1 MFNQKIVQLDVKQ
14 ELYQR
19 YADDIN
25 QALRAIGRR
34 MKFCHLTGCMEE
46 KGPEQIEAEENIQ
59 DDELTMREMKQIA
72 DSIMKNIETEYDCPS
87 SWT

>member
-1 MFNQKIVQLDVKQ
+1 MV
-14 ELYQR
+14 
-19 YADDIN
+19 
-25 QALRAIGRR
+25 
-34 MKFCHLTGCMEE
+34 E

-87 SWT
+87 IHPEFDMKVPVLGGRRQVSFPSTLR